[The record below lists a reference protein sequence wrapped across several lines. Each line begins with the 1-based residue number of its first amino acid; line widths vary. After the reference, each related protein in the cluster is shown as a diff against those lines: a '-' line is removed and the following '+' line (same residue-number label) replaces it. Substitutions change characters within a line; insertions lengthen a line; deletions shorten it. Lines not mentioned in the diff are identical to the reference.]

1 MANNPQ
7 KSSEAAKDPL
17 TAIEDALRSR
27 DHDNL
32 LGRPAIPVAN
42 PQDRARGDLFQD
54 EQQASG
60 WSEDG
65 TVRRA
70 ANDGAAADS
79 NRNTDPDVIEGEYV
93 VVHENRDSAP

>member
-60 WSEDG
+60 WS
-65 TVRRA
+65 
-70 ANDGAAADS
+70 
-79 NRNTDPDVIEGEYV
+79 
-93 VVHENRDSAP
+93 